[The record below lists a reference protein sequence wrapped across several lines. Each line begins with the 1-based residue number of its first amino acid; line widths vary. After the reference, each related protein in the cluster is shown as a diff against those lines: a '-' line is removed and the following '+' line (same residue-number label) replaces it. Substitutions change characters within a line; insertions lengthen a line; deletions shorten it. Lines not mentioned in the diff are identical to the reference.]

1 MPDKPVEMPD
11 TSPAGLR
18 KTFGPGHERLTD
30 DQLWQ
35 FYLLAR
41 ATVGMFKRKVLAE
54 RRAAAGE
61 EVPCDT

>member
-35 FYLLAR
+35 LYLLAK
-41 ATVGMFKRKVLAE
+41 ATVSMFKAKVRKE
-54 RRAAAGE
+54 RSAAGE